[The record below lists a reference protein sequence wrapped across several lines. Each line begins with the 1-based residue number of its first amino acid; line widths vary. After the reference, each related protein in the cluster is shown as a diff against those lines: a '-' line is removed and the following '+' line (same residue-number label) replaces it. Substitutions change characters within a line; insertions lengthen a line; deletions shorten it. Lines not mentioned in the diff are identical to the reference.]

1 MSRLGAVTDAQPH
14 LKRDERAITRLAMAH
29 DASHFLLTPAAVVT
43 PTSVEDVSDLMAE
56 ASFIRQP
63 ITFRSGGTSLC
74 GQSVT
79 DGVLVDV
86 RKHFRGV
93 EVLDGGERVRAGA
106 GATLAAVN
114 ARLAPYGRRMGPDP
128 TSEVACTIGGII
140 ANNSSGML
148 AGNHETAYHTLESMV
163 FVLPSGRIVDTADP
177 TADITLRLEETKLIG
192 GLHMLRNRL
201 RTNPTS
207 IAEINRLF
215 SIKNTMGYGIN
226 ALLEFHRPVDI
237 IPHLLVGSE
246 GTLGFVA
253 EATFRTVPRYSHSAA
268 ALAVFPNLDAAA
280 TAAQGLVEHGFEA
293 IELMDVAAL
302 RVVREQPTAP
312 SIIRDAD
319 LTTQA
324 VLLVELHDTSAENL
338 AERVARAE
346 KALGE
351 LNAVDVV
358 ELTTDPTQRNALI
371 ELRRGLYALVAGARA
386 SGTTTML
393 EDLSLPLEN
402 FADMCKALDVLFD
415 KHGYGIDNVPLFA
428 HARDGN
434 IHFLLSERFD
444 QPAGLLRYRKFT
456 RSLVRE
462 VLRRGGVLKAEHGT
476 GRAMA
481 PFVNA
486 QYGDELYEVMRE
498 IKHLFDP
505 AGIMNPGVIISDD
518 PDEHLRNLKLM
529 PTIEPEVDSC
539 IECGYCESVCPS
551 RDLTITPRQR
561 IVLRRELAARQSDH
575 ELLDQI
581 TDDYLYAAIETCA
594 VDGMCSVAC
603 PLGINVGDLVRH
615 QRQELAQGVEKTAWT
630 SAAKHWGLATRMG
643 SAALTMA
650 KTTTPL
656 ALAVTS
662 AGRRRLGEEAVPGYD
677 EDLPRG
683 AGLKRRPH
691 RRDRGRIYGVA
702 AYFPSCL
709 QTVLAP
715 AGQGTFQ
722 AFRDVS
728 NRADVSVSLI
738 NATDLCCGAP
748 WKAKGLVEGYEIMT
762 AKTLKSIDV
771 HGPDG
776 ASLPIVIDASSCA
789 LALQEMAEGHDIEVL
804 DLVQFTAEHLLPHL
818 KVTHPI
824 DSIALHPTCASTR
837 MGINEH
843 LLAIANAISDDVVVP
858 DSWACCGWAGDR
870 GVLHPELTESATREM
885 AEELGGRQFA
895 AYASTN
901 RTCELAMTRATGQT
915 YRHIIELLAQATRP

>member
-1 MSRLGAVTDAQPH
+1 MTNAHDHP
-14 LKRDERAITRLAMAH
+14 KRDERAITRLAMAH
-29 DASHFLLTPAAVVT
+29 DASHFLLTPTAVVT

-56 ASFIRQP
+56 ASFLRQP

-74 GQSVT
+74 GQAVT

-86 RKHFRGV
+86 RRHFRGI

-114 ARLAPYGRRMGPDP
+114 ARLAPYGRRLGPDP
-128 TSEVACTIGGII
+128 TSAVACTIGGII

-148 AGNHETAYHTLESMV
+148 AGNEQTAYHTVESMV

-177 TADITLRLEETKLIG
+177 GADITLRLEETKLVG

-201 RTNPTS
+201 RTNPTA
-207 IAEINRLF
+207 IADINRLF

-253 EATFRTVPRYSHSAA
+253 EATFRTVPRQSHSAA
-268 ALAVFPNLDAAA
+268 ALAVFPDLDAAA
-280 TAAQGLVEHGFEA
+280 TAAQGLVAHGFEA

-302 RVVREQPTAP
+302 RVVRDQPTAP
-312 SIIRDAD
+312 PIIRDAD

-324 VLLVELHDTSAENL
+324 VLLVELHDTSAETL

-346 KALGE
+346 AALSE

-358 ELTTDPTQRNALI
+358 ELTTDPEERNALI

-386 SGTTTML
+386 SGTTTLL
-393 EDLSLPLEN
+393 EDLSLPLER
-402 FADMCKALDVLFD
+402 FADMCKALDRLFD

-456 RSLVRE
+456 RELVRE

-481 PFVNA
+481 PFVQA

-505 AGIMNPGVIISDD
+505 AGVMNPGVIISDD

-529 PTIEPEVDSC
+529 PTIEPEVDNC

-551 RDLTITPRQR
+551 RDLTVTPRQR

-575 ELLDQI
+575 ALLDQI

-603 PLGINVGDLVRH
+603 PLGINTGDLVRR
-615 QRQELAQGVEKTAWT
+615 QRTELAQGVEKTAWT
-630 SAAKHWGLATRMG
+630 SAARHWGLATRMG

-650 KTTTPL
+650 KSSTPL
-656 ALAVTS
+656 AVAVS
-662 AGRRRLGEEAVPGYD
+662 NAGRRRLGDEAVPGYD

-683 AGLKRRPH
+683 AGLKRRPLR

-702 AYFPSCL
+702 AYFPSCV

-715 AGQGTFQ
+715 AGQGTFH

-738 NATDLCCGAP
+738 DATDLCCGAP
-748 WKAKGLVEGYEIMT
+748 WKAKGLTEGYDIMT
-762 AKTLKSIDV
+762 AKTLRGIDV

-776 ASLPIVIDASSCA
+776 ARLPIVMDASSCT
-789 LALQEMAEGHDIEVL
+789 LALREMAEGRGIEIL
-804 DLVQFTAEHLLPHL
+804 DLVQFAAEHLLPHL
-818 KVTHPI
+818 AVTHPFE
-824 DSIALHPTCASTR
+824 SIAVHPTCASTR
-837 MGINEH
+837 MDINDH
-843 LLAIANAISDDVVVP
+843 LLTIARAISKDVVVP

-885 AEELGGRQFA
+885 AEELAGRQFA

-901 RTCELAMTRATGQT
+901 RTCELAMSRATGQT
-915 YRHIIELLAQATRP
+915 YRHIIELLAEATRPG